1 MIKQVQNS
9 LRVDDNIL
17 TLKLSNFLIF
27 KMSLVI
33 APLPP
38 SLSRIAY
45 ENRYVT
51 HRLPNFNSFLFN
63 RIKIVPIYVHEPSKP
78 ISLIKRRIE
87 YLTKLLL
94 PRVSKIIIFFLSF
107 YWRKFHGDLRMIIF
121 MKLSILDQ

>member
-9 LRVDDNIL
+9 LGVDDNIL
-17 TLKLSNFLIF
+17 TLKLSNFF
-27 KMSLVI
+27 DFQNVI
-33 APLPP
+33 SDSPTPP

-51 HRLPNFNSFLFN
+51 YRLPNFNSFLFN

-78 ISLIKRRIE
+78 ISLTKRRIE